1 MNIHI
6 SRSISSSKFFMLVL
20 QPVGIRPQV
29 KKMAKIGVRPQ
40 AKKMARC
47 REQQGEEN
55 GEDARPGVTKI
66 PRGTA
71 GPTLN
76 ALHQR
81 KESIMRAKNNLDYE
95 QEQLDRDMVDVEKA
109 IAVKERCSS
118 KKGLLTVKEEEE
130 EVDEEDYDAEEEE
143 EEEDNVKEE
152 EEETEMRMKEEE
164 EETEMCNG
172 FCTIWVRK
180 WNRECIICDRP
191 CNLGPGHDPER
202 DCHCC
207 GEHFKDPVT
216 GDLKVKEYEREWRGS
231 ESKRRRRKM
240 PPPPP
245 FPQWRRTMVPRQPP
259 FAPPA
264 RAGEESAVPGLGP
277 AQAGEEFAGEKSS
290 AGVCGR
296 EEQDEENKQDADKAY
311 ARLWF
316 KQKGLDKGIP
326 KEYTPCLYFFKAGH
340 GCTINACQFSHN
352 PIFREEPF
360 AAMLKTFTWQTRQ
373 SRKKRR

>member
-55 GEDARPGVTKI
+55 GEDARPGVKKI

-76 ALHQR
+76 ALHQQ

-118 KKGLLTVKEEEE
+118 KKGLLTVKEEE
-130 EVDEEDYDAEEEE
+130 VDEEDYDAEEEE

-152 EEETEMRMKEEE
+152 EEETQ
-164 EETEMCNG
+164 MCNG
-172 FCTIWVRK
+172 VCSAWTRK
-180 WNRECIICDRP
+180 KNAEVQFCDRP
-191 CNLGPGHDPER
+191 CNLEPSHDPDR
-202 DCHCC
+202 HCHCC

-245 FPQWRRTMVPRQPP
+245 FPEWRRTMVPRQPP
-259 FAPPA
+259 FPPPA

-311 ARLWF
+311 ARMWF

-360 AAMLKTFTWQTRQ
+360 AAMLKTFTWRTRQ